1 MNASRLHQ
9 NHFTKSLKIQAV
21 WCDSPGLVYD
31 SAQRKKVAI
40 RSLCNNM
47 KPETFQNPTSQHLV
61 PSIAAIAPVP
71 CVFLWFENNLRL
83 QRFIDEKVDH
93 E

>member
-1 MNASRLHQ
+1 
-9 NHFTKSLKIQAV
+9 
-21 WCDSPGLVYD
+21 
-31 SAQRKKVAI
+31 
-40 RSLCNNM
+40 M